1 MWTGSFGMFSLLR
14 ALRSVCVL
22 FHHFLSALVEYGTQV
37 RRLIQVIQHRYEIVS
52 KDNREVR
59 FGTSLRLVRVLLSN
73 TAQFQASW
81 FLLHFQNQEG
91 F

>member
-1 MWTGSFGMFSLLR
+1 MDRVFWDVFAPQSFE
-14 ALRSVCVL
+14 VCVRAISPFPL
-22 FHHFLSALVEYGTQV
+22 CLGEYGTQV

-52 KDNREVR
+52 KDNGEVR

-73 TAQFQASW
+73 TVQFQASW